1 MKILYILS
9 QYRVC
14 ERILPTIPELKK
26 EYSLDC
32 LLVYQM
38 SPIYEWPGNDDLRKD
53 FYDNYS
59 RYFNT
64 ITEDT
69 NKFDYGSYDL
79 IISDDNRN
87 THKTNLDEIYQK
99 KNCIM
104 IGCYHGAGE
113 KWNNFKF
120 VKSTYGKV
128 LDKCFVMGKL
138 DVTSNISIPIGV
150 PSNDV
155 LQNYQNMNKKH
166 ILVIVN
172 FLGNRPHSPF
182 RVRVDKKFIQEVDFI
197 SLQERFKLPVV
208 FKLKSREDEL
218 RNPRYAG
225 GSNYEYLIRILPNN
239 LDYKILCDYNNID
252 TLVSESEIVI
262 SAPSTLAYKPIQ
274 LGIPTILIKD
284 SGQLGNFGEFKG
296 LVELD
301 KEKIKNKIDEMV
313 ENPKDI
319 NFINNYIEGGLD
331 FNSTKVF
338 VDRIRELI

>member
-1 MKILYILS
+1 YILS

-296 LVELD
+296 
-301 KEKIKNKIDEMV
+301 
-313 ENPKDI
+313 
-319 NFINNYIEGGLD
+319 
-331 FNSTKVF
+331 
-338 VDRIRELI
+338 

>member
-26 EYSLDC
+26 EYRLDC

-38 SPIYEWPGNDDLRKD
+38 KLDHKWPGNEDLRTSFFKE
-53 FYDNYS
+53 YS
-59 RYFNT
+59 SYFST
-64 ITEDT
+64 ITEDI
-69 NKFDYGSYDL
+69 NLLDYNNYDL
-79 IISDDNRN
+79 IISDDNRD
-87 THKTNLDEIYQK
+87 TPKTNLRHIYQK

-104 IGCYHGAGE
+104 VGCYHGAGE
-113 KWNNFKF
+113 KWNNFEF
-120 VKSTYGKV
+120 IESVYGKV
-128 LDKCFVMGKL
+128 LDKCFVMGKS

-150 PSNDV
+150 PSNDI
-155 LQNYQNMNKKH
+155 LQNYQSVDKKH
-166 ILVIVN
+166 ILVIIN
-172 FLGNRPHSPF
+172 FLGNRSCPF
-182 RVRVDKKFIQEVDFI
+182 SVKVNDKFIEEVDFSYI
-197 SLQERFKLPVV
+197 QNKFDNLVII
-208 FKLKSREDEL
+208 FKLKSRADEGKNGFL
-218 RNPRYAG
+218 N
-225 GSNYEYLIRILPNN
+225 NKKYLYSLLKNQKIK
-239 LDYKILCDYNNID
+239 YKIVCDIKDLDGLIAN
-252 TLVSESEIVI
+252 SEFVL
-262 SAPSTLAYKPIQ
+262 SAPSTLAYKSIQ
-274 LGIPTILIKD
+274 LGIPTVLIKD

-296 LVELD
+296 LVEFD